1 MVLFHSDM
9 QYFSLCFVSMKNAV
23 MVVWYQMN
31 EECKKYGIVS
41 DFNLEKSSE
50 QYIFAH
56 IRGSREE

>member
-1 MVLFHSDM
+1 
-9 QYFSLCFVSMKNAV
+9 

>member
-1 MVLFHSDM
+1 
-9 QYFSLCFVSMKNAV
+9 

-41 DFNLEKSSE
+41 DFNLGKSSE

>member
-1 MVLFHSDM
+1 
-9 QYFSLCFVSMKNAV
+9 

-31 EECKKYGIVS
+31 EECKKNGIDD
-41 DFNLEKSSE
+41 DFNLEKCSE